1 MNRSFV
7 ACFAA
12 VVLLSGCL
20 LLGCSASAPQPEV
33 SGNEASQTSAA
44 EISFEPE
51 ADKIHVLINAQPF
64 TTYHFEEKW
73 DKPFLHPVRTL
84 SGIDVSRGWPVE
96 PREGE
101 SDDHIWHRGLFMGH
115 DRINGADFW
124 RELGRDK
131 TATLVPRST
140 PTFSVADGQGTISA
154 ELDLLTTK
162 KESLGAI
169 RQVFTFSV
177 EGDSAVIDAN
187 ITILADR
194 GVALTMGDTEEGWVG
209 FRFDDAFKQENGATL
224 LNSDGLLGTEN
235 IWGQARRLGRLFDD
249 VARRNGWLGDFR
261 PSQQPGISDVLACEG
276 IRTLHGES
284 LRREKLHRG
293 RVKRRDNGSS
303 RRRRAGV
310 PVSPGDPSG
319 KRGRSEGQ
327 RPLRAVQDRFV
338 RVVRN
343 SSSKQ

>member
-7 ACFAA
+7 ACCAA

-20 LLGCSASAPQPEV
+20 LLGCSGSAPQPEV

-51 ADKIHVLINAQPF
+51 ADKIHVLINGKPF

-84 SGIDVSRGWPVE
+84 SGVDISRGWPVE

-124 RELGRDK
+124 REQGRDK
-131 TATLVPRST
+131 TAILVPRST
-140 PTFSVADGQGTISA
+140 PTFSVADGAGTITA
-154 ELDLLTTK
+154 DLDLLTTK

-169 RQVFTFSV
+169 RQEFTFSV
-177 EGDSAVIDAN
+177 VGDSAVIDAH
-187 ITILADR
+187 ITVLADR

-235 IWGQARRLGRLFDD
+235 IWGNRADWVDYSTMLHDEMVGLAIFDHPSNPGYPTYWHARGYGLCTANPFGVRNFTGDESKDGTMVVPEGGELEFQYRLVVHPGSADEAKITDLY
-249 VARRNGWLGDFR
+249 ARF
-261 PSQQPGISDVLACEG
+261 
-276 IRTLHGES
+276 
-284 LRREKLHRG
+284 K
-293 RVKRRDNGSS
+293 NGS
-303 RRRRAGV
+303 
-310 PVSPGDPSG
+310 
-319 KRGRSEGQ
+319 
-327 RPLRAVQDRFV
+327 
-338 RVVRN
+338 
-343 SSSKQ
+343 